1 MQKPKI
7 GNFGYS
13 GRGVDGASEYVYIVD
28 MHLVYLLELGGDAT
42 IAAASLGKVWGSN
55 DGKSLDTDISTVLTR
70 SCLFT
75 GFELGYV
82 IV

>member
-42 IAAASLGKVWGSN
+42 IVAASLGKV
-55 DGKSLDTDISTVLTR
+55 
-70 SCLFT
+70 
-75 GFELGYV
+75 
-82 IV
+82 